1 MTAYQDIST
10 APKDGTKFVSQDR
23 VNYGEREFKGTH
35 WYVHP
40 SVTGW
45 NTDDLDCGD
54 YEWEP
59 THWHPED

>member
-1 MTAYQDIST
+1 MTDFQPIAS

-23 VNYGEREFKGTH
+23 TNYGEREFADTY

-59 THWHPED
+59 THWRPA